1 MSKRLQLFLNA
12 DAENK
17 LTKVYEEITS
27 NFNSGNIKIS
37 DVVSEMILS
46 SEIDIKEIRLKYTDL
61 KKSLIELAHA
71 DNLDVD
77 AAIKALLELRNKNSK
92 KVTKNVVKVQES
104 FA

>member
-27 NFNSGNIKIS
+27 NFTSGNIKIS

-77 AAIKALLELRNKNSK
+77 AAIKALLELKNKNSK